1 MWENEQK
8 FNWLK
13 LRFKWLKQKSSKN
26 KNIECQNN
34 KKTKQNQCDKKVWLN
49 KENQLRMR
57 KINQY
62 EKLT

>member
-1 MWENEQK
+1 M
-8 FNWLK
+8 
-13 LRFKWLKQKSSKN
+13 S
-26 KNIECQNN
+26 NN

-49 KENQLRMR
+49 KQNQLRMR